1 MLEEQDLLAV
11 EDEWEA
17 DHEDD
22 PDYMVDEEVNIEDL
36 RLNSESDDDN
46 DSGDDDYEDM
56 PLSDN
61 ELEDVSAEAEEHA
74 RCDDGPADADGGNL
88 KRVEFRDLPAVCQR
102 VYDIYKRN
110 GWPYEVFDVQRCRS
124 ELFDLQAE
132 EQSRRA
138 RAKLSASRPSMM
150 REDCPSMTREEWCEE
165 RRQLMKQ
172 KVLAEGKVWDEAK
185 EMSRSAEEWWEEY
198 RHEIRQR
205 QVE

>member
-22 PDYMVDEEVNIEDL
+22 PDYMVDEEFNIEDL

-110 GWPYEVFDVQRCRS
+110 GWPYEPSVDDEGGLPVDD
-124 ELFDLQAE
+124 EGGMV
-132 EQSRRA
+132 RRA
-138 RAKLSASRPSMM
+138 APA
-150 REDCPSMTREEWCEE
+150 
-165 RRQLMKQ
+165 MKQ